1 MLSVIPVSLNASI
14 YATATP
20 LTTTTKVV
28 QALRRKNP
36 DSWSLKNNNLKV
48 IGYRLSVI
56 ENATCFF
63 SEAKRNGV
71 FRFAQNRMHLSIAQ
85 TSLALP
91 SVFVVFLFESLN
103 IREDGVW
110 CR

>member
-1 MLSVIPVSLNASI
+1 M
-14 YATATP
+14 
-20 LTTTTKVV
+20 
-28 QALRRKNP
+28 
-36 DSWSLKNNNLKV
+36 
-48 IGYRLSVI
+48 
-56 ENATCFF
+56 FF